1 MIMHHRHLGDVRLS
15 YNKSWTLVLFLIS
28 MSMQGQDLVPRAY
41 LITPTG
47 SNAVILS
54 YAWNSGE
61 INFDPSVPVEDA
73 SGRFNAS
80 VLSYYH
86 SFSLLGRS
94 SNIVVSAPYVKG
106 TLEGTVGG
114 ARASVSPSG
123 MADYRIRISTNL
135 YGGPAMKLND
145 FRQWHEKRLV
155 GASVTVLI
163 PGGQYDP
170 ARAINI
176 GTNRWAV
183 KPEVGLTR
191 RWQRWVAEGYAGVW
205 LYSDNFAFYPGNSKR
220 TQHPM
225 PAFEGHIGYY
235 VRPGLWAAFD
245 ANFWAGGQTSVNGIA
260 KQDSQRESRVGS
272 TLSVPIS
279 RHNSLKFSYS
289 HGAYRRVGGNFQTL
303 SVAWQYSW
311 LGKPG

>member
-1 MIMHHRHLGDVRLS
+1 MHHRHLGDVRLS

-145 FRQWHEKRLV
+145 FRQWREKRLI

-170 ARAINI
+170 STRNQY
-176 GTNRWAV
+176 WY
-183 KPEVGLTR
+183 KPVGR
-191 RWQRWVAEGYAGVW
+191 Q
-205 LYSDNFAFYPGNSKR
+205 
-220 TQHPM
+220 
-225 PAFEGHIGYY
+225 
-235 VRPGLWAAFD
+235 
-245 ANFWAGGQTSVNGIA
+245 AGGRLDTEVAALGRGGLCRGLVIFRQLRIL
-260 KQDSQRESRVGS
+260 SR
-272 TLSVPIS
+272 
-279 RHNSLKFSYS
+279 
-289 HGAYRRVGGNFQTL
+289 
-303 SVAWQYSW
+303 
-311 LGKPG
+311 